1 MTNDE
6 TRRFIKRYVE
16 LWEREDARGLAACY
30 AEHAHV
36 DSPMFQAID
45 GRAAI
50 EKSFTDLFKAFGD
63 SKIGVEDIIIDNDGG
78 DRCVT
83 VFTSQGTHRGM
94 LFGLPGTGRRV
105 EVKGAFVMTLERD
118 QIVTERRLYDFVAML
133 VQLGVLK
140 AKAV

>member
-1 MTNDE
+1 MTSDE
-6 TRRFIKRYVE
+6 TRRFISRYVE
-16 LWEREDARGLAACY
+16 LWEQGDARGLSACY
-30 AEHAHV
+30 AEHARV
-36 DSPMFQAID
+36 DSPMFQVID
-45 GRAAI
+45 GRGAI

-63 SKIGVEDIIIDNDGG
+63 PKIRVEDIIIDNEGG

-83 VFTSQGTHRGM
+83 VFTSHGTHRGM

-105 EVKGAFVMTLERD
+105 EIKGAFVMKFEGDR
-118 QIVTERRLYDFVAML
+118 IVSERRLYDFVGML